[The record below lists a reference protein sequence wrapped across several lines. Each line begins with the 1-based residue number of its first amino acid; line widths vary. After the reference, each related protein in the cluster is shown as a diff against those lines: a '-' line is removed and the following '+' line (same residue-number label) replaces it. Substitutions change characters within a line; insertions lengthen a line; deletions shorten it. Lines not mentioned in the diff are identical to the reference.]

1 MSRLH
6 ARGKDRRYPPP
17 SSSATEAPWTPKHV
31 ASSPSR
37 EDTQGSRTP
46 SHATHQQA
54 PRRAHSLASR
64 HVGASATDPD
74 GRRERGG
81 GFLPLIFRYGLSS
94 RMGRVTGP
102 TRPSVINV
110 NADDLDVMKERFAK
124 LLLGEDMSGTG
135 KGVPSALALSNA
147 ITNLAASVFGEH
159 RKLEPMAP
167 DTKERWKKEVGWLLS
182 VTDHIV
188 EFVPTRQTAENGTT
202 MEIMST
208 AQRRDL
214 QMNIPALRKLD
225 AMLIGYMDNFVDQTE
240 FWYEKGGDNKRD
252 DDKWW
257 MPTVKVPAEGLSD
270 VTRKWLQYQKEC
282 VNQVLK
288 AAMAINAQV
297 LVEMEI
303 PEIYIESLPK
313 KGKTSLGDA
322 IYRSITDEEFDPI
335 EFLEGVDLST
345 EHKVLDLKNRIEA
358 STIIWKRKMQTK
370 DAKSSWGS
378 IISFE
383 KREQFEERAET
394 ILHLLKLQF
403 PGAPQSQLDISKIQ
417 YNRDVGYALLESYSR
432 VLESLA
438 YSVISRIEDVLGADA
453 AATNLTA
460 SEAARRQLEMNAP
473 RKLDA
478 REELEKLNEAPA
490 SMTLYDFM
498 GWHFDQ
504 DELMRKKE
512 GGTLDEAGEAMLL
525 KKAPSLAP
533 KKFSYVDSLTG
544 GKVVINA
551 PTSDERALVYGNHET
566 EAWGKPKGESL
577 GEQLRK
583 EVDEVHGEKVK
594 EGLGINMGE

>member
-1 MSRLH
+1 MVRFLRRHSLDKSNSHTHLRKEEEESNSCIESDTAEMQEPGGNGGGGAPPLPNGRTAPRSRL
-6 ARGKDRRYPPP
+6 ARDGPP
-17 SSSATEAPWTPKHV
+17 S
-31 ASSPSR
+31 
-37 EDTQGSRTP
+37 
-46 SHATHQQA
+46 
-54 PRRAHSLASR
+54 
-64 HVGASATDPD
+64 
-74 GRRERGG
+74 
-81 GFLPLIFRYGLSS
+81 
-94 RMGRVTGP
+94 
-102 TRPSVINV
+102 
-110 NADDLDVMKERFAK
+110 DLDVMKERFAK

-214 QMNIPALRKLD
+214 QINIPALRKLD

-460 SEAARRQLEMNAP
+460 SEAARRQLEMKAP

-512 GGTLDEAGEAMLL
+512 EGTLDEAGEAMLL

-533 KKFSYVDSLTG
+533 KKFSYVDSLAG
-544 GKVVINA
+544 GVRSPSA
-551 PTSDERALVYGNHET
+551 H
-566 EAWGKPKGESL
+566 
-577 GEQLRK
+577 
-583 EVDEVHGEKVK
+583 H
-594 EGLGINMGE
+594 

>member
-1 MSRLH
+1 MVRFLRRHSLDKTSAHSQHHHSSSISDTAEMHEPLGNGGGTPPLPNGRAAASGGPRSRLG
-6 ARGKDRRYPPP
+6 RDGPP
-17 SSSATEAPWTPKHV
+17 S
-31 ASSPSR
+31 
-37 EDTQGSRTP
+37 
-46 SHATHQQA
+46 
-54 PRRAHSLASR
+54 
-64 HVGASATDPD
+64 
-74 GRRERGG
+74 
-81 GFLPLIFRYGLSS
+81 
-94 RMGRVTGP
+94 
-102 TRPSVINV
+102 
-110 NADDLDVMKERFAK
+110 DLDVMKERFAK

-135 KGVPSALALSNA
+135 KGVSSALALSNS

-182 VTDHIV
+182 VTDQIV

-225 AMLIGYMDNFVDQTE
+225 AMLIGYMDNFVDQSE

-257 MPTVKVPAEGLSD
+257 MPTVKVPAEGLSE

-303 PEIYIESLPK
+303 PEVYIESLPK

-322 IYRSITDEEFDPI
+322 IYRSITDEEFDPLD
-335 EFLEGVDLST
+335 FLEGMDLST

-370 DAKSSWGS
+370 QEAKSSWGS

-403 PGAPQSQLDISKIQ
+403 PGTPQSQLDISKIQ

-438 YSVISRIEDVLGADA
+438 YSVMSRIEDVLGADA
-453 AATNLTA
+453 AAQNLTA
-460 SEAARRQLEMNAP
+460 TEAARRGVEVADALTA

-478 REELEKLNEAPA
+478 KEELEKLNEAPA

-512 GGTLDEAGEAMLL
+512 EGTLDEEGEAKL

-533 KKFSYVDSLTG
+533 KKFSYVDSLATG
-544 GKVVINA
+544 GMRSPSA
-551 PTSDERALVYGNHET
+551 RH
-566 EAWGKPKGESL
+566 
-577 GEQLRK
+577 
-583 EVDEVHGEKVK
+583 
-594 EGLGINMGE
+594 

>member
-1 MSRLH
+1 MVRFLRRHSLDKSNSHTHLRKEEQESNSCTESDTAEMQEPGGNGGGGAPPLPNGRTAPRSRL
-6 ARGKDRRYPPP
+6 ARDGPP
-17 SSSATEAPWTPKHV
+17 S
-31 ASSPSR
+31 
-37 EDTQGSRTP
+37 
-46 SHATHQQA
+46 
-54 PRRAHSLASR
+54 
-64 HVGASATDPD
+64 
-74 GRRERGG
+74 
-81 GFLPLIFRYGLSS
+81 
-94 RMGRVTGP
+94 
-102 TRPSVINV
+102 
-110 NADDLDVMKERFAK
+110 DLDVMKERFAK

-544 GKVVINA
+544 GVRSPSA
-551 PTSDERALVYGNHET
+551 RH
-566 EAWGKPKGESL
+566 
-577 GEQLRK
+577 
-583 EVDEVHGEKVK
+583 
-594 EGLGINMGE
+594 

>member
-1 MSRLH
+1 MVRFLRRHSLDKNNAHSHQQQQNQQGHETSSSDLAETTMHDPHGNGGTPPLPNGRAAAGGPRSRL
-6 ARGKDRRYPPP
+6 ARDGPP
-17 SSSATEAPWTPKHV
+17 T
-31 ASSPSR
+31 
-37 EDTQGSRTP
+37 
-46 SHATHQQA
+46 
-54 PRRAHSLASR
+54 
-64 HVGASATDPD
+64 
-74 GRRERGG
+74 
-81 GFLPLIFRYGLSS
+81 
-94 RMGRVTGP
+94 
-102 TRPSVINV
+102 
-110 NADDLDVMKERFAK
+110 DLDVMKERFAK

-135 KGVPSALALSNA
+135 KGVTSALALSNA

-202 MEIMST
+202 MEVMST

-257 MPTVKVPAEGLSD
+257 MPTVKVPSEGLSE

-303 PEIYIESLPK
+303 PEVYIESLPK

-322 IYRSITDEEFDPI
+322 IYRSITDEEFDPMD
-335 EFLEGVDLST
+335 FLQGMDLST

-370 DAKSSWGS
+370 QEAKSSWGS

-403 PGAPQSQLDISKIQ
+403 PGTPQSQLDISKIQ
-417 YNRDVGYALLESYSR
+417 YNRDVGYAILESYSR

-438 YSVISRIEDVLGADA
+438 YSVMSRIEDVLGADA
-453 AATNLTA
+453 AAQNLTA
-460 SEAARRQLEMNAP
+460 SEAARRMMLEGDAAAAAM
-473 RKLDA
+473 KLDA
-478 REELEKLNEAPA
+478 KEELEKLNEAPA

-504 DELMRKKE
+504 DELMRRKE
-512 GGTLDEAGEAMLL
+512 EGTLDEAGEAKL

-533 KKFSYVDSLTG
+533 KKFSYVDSLSAG
-544 GKVVINA
+544 GMRSPSA
-551 PTSDERALVYGNHET
+551 RH
-566 EAWGKPKGESL
+566 
-577 GEQLRK
+577 
-583 EVDEVHGEKVK
+583 
-594 EGLGINMGE
+594 

>member
-1 MSRLH
+1 MVRFLRRGHSLDKTGSHGSNSNQQEHHHHLHRTGSNTAEMHESLGNGAGGTPPLPNGRAAAAGAARSRL
-6 ARGKDRRYPPP
+6 ARDGPP
-17 SSSATEAPWTPKHV
+17 SEL
-31 ASSPSR
+31 
-37 EDTQGSRTP
+37 DT
-46 SHATHQQA
+46 
-54 PRRAHSLASR
+54 
-64 HVGASATDPD
+64 
-74 GRRERGG
+74 
-81 GFLPLIFRYGLSS
+81 
-94 RMGRVTGP
+94 
-102 TRPSVINV
+102 
-110 NADDLDVMKERFAK
+110 MKEKFAK

-135 KGVPSALALSNA
+135 KGVSSALALSNA
-147 ITNLAASVFGEH
+147 VTNLAASVFGEH

-167 DTKERWKKEVGWLLS
+167 DTKERWKREVGWLLS

-214 QMNIPALRKLD
+214 AMNIPALRKLD

-257 MPTVKVPAEGLSD
+257 MPTVKVPSEGLSD

-313 KGKTSLGDA
+313 ANLGDA
-322 IYRSITDEEFDPI
+322 IYRSITEETFDPL
-335 EFLEGVDLST
+335 EFLAGMDLST

-358 STIIWKRKMQTK
+358 STVIWKRKMQTK
-370 DAKSSWGS
+370 DSKSSWSS
-378 IISFE
+378 IVSFE

-403 PGAPQSQLDISKIQ
+403 PGTPQSQLDISKIQ

-438 YSVISRIEDVLGADA
+438 YSVMSRIEDVLGADA
-453 AATNLTA
+453 AAQNLTA
-460 SEAARRQLEMNAP
+460 SEAARRMLETAEAP
-473 RKLDA
+473 PAARKLDA
-478 REELEKLNEAPA
+478 KEELEKLNEAPA
-490 SMTLYDFM
+490 SMTLFDFM

-504 DELMRKKE
+504 DELMKRRE
-512 GGTLDEAGEAMLL
+512 DGTLDPDGEAKLL
-525 KKAPSLAP
+525 KKAPSIAP
-533 KKFSYVDSLTG
+533 TKKFSYVDSLSSG
-544 GKVVINA
+544 GMRSPSA
-551 PTSDERALVYGNHET
+551 RH
-566 EAWGKPKGESL
+566 
-577 GEQLRK
+577 
-583 EVDEVHGEKVK
+583 
-594 EGLGINMGE
+594 

>member
-1 MSRLH
+1 MVRFLRRGHSLDKTGSHGSNSNQQEHHHHLHRTGSNTAEMHESLGNGAGGTPPLPNGRAAAAGAARSRL
-6 ARGKDRRYPPP
+6 ARDGPP
-17 SSSATEAPWTPKHV
+17 SEL
-31 ASSPSR
+31 
-37 EDTQGSRTP
+37 DT
-46 SHATHQQA
+46 
-54 PRRAHSLASR
+54 
-64 HVGASATDPD
+64 
-74 GRRERGG
+74 
-81 GFLPLIFRYGLSS
+81 
-94 RMGRVTGP
+94 
-102 TRPSVINV
+102 
-110 NADDLDVMKERFAK
+110 MKEKFAK

-135 KGVPSALALSNA
+135 KGVSSALALSNA
-147 ITNLAASVFGEH
+147 VTNLAASVFGEH

-167 DTKERWKKEVGWLLS
+167 DTKERWKREVGWLLS

-214 QMNIPALRKLD
+214 AMNIPALRKLD
-225 AMLIGYMDNFVDQTE
+225 AMLIVSVASFVLDLLLLMDYAMFDRSTNTGWMDGMQGYMDNFVDQTE

-257 MPTVKVPAEGLSD
+257 MPTVKVPSEGLSD

-322 IYRSITDEEFDPI
+322 IYRSITEETFDPL
-335 EFLEGVDLST
+335 EFLAGMDLST

-358 STIIWKRKMQTK
+358 STVIWKRKMQTK
-370 DAKSSWGS
+370 DSKSSWSS
-378 IISFE
+378 IVSFE

-403 PGAPQSQLDISKIQ
+403 PGTPQSQLDISKIQ

-438 YSVISRIEDVLGADA
+438 YSVMSRIEDVLGADA
-453 AATNLTA
+453 AAQNLTA
-460 SEAARRQLEMNAP
+460 SEAARRMLETAEAP
-473 RKLDA
+473 PAARKLDA
-478 REELEKLNEAPA
+478 KEELEKLNEAPA
-490 SMTLYDFM
+490 SMTLFDFM

-504 DELMRKKE
+504 DELMKRRE
-512 GGTLDEAGEAMLL
+512 DGTLDPDGEAKLL
-525 KKAPSLAP
+525 KKAPSIAP
-533 KKFSYVDSLTG
+533 TKKFSYVDSLSSG
-544 GKVVINA
+544 GMRSPSA
-551 PTSDERALVYGNHET
+551 RH
-566 EAWGKPKGESL
+566 
-577 GEQLRK
+577 
-583 EVDEVHGEKVK
+583 
-594 EGLGINMGE
+594 

>member
-1 MSRLH
+1 MVRFLRRNSLDKSNSQNHLRQQESGSGTDIDAKMTDPSGNGNGRAPPRSRL
-6 ARGKDRRYPPP
+6 ARDGPP
-17 SSSATEAPWTPKHV
+17 T
-31 ASSPSR
+31 
-37 EDTQGSRTP
+37 
-46 SHATHQQA
+46 
-54 PRRAHSLASR
+54 
-64 HVGASATDPD
+64 
-74 GRRERGG
+74 
-81 GFLPLIFRYGLSS
+81 
-94 RMGRVTGP
+94 
-102 TRPSVINV
+102 
-110 NADDLDVMKERFAK
+110 DLDIMKEKFAK

-135 KGVPSALALSNA
+135 KGVSSALALSNA
-147 ITNLAASVFGEH
+147 VTNLAASVFGEH

-202 MEIMST
+202 MEVMST
-208 AQRRDL
+208 SQRRDL
-214 QMNIPALRKLD
+214 QLNIPALRKLD
-225 AMLIGYMDNFVDQTE
+225 AMLIGYMDNFADQTE

-257 MPTVKVPAEGLSD
+257 MPTVKVPAEGLSE
-270 VTRKWLQYQKEC
+270 VTRRWLQYQKEC

-297 LVEMEI
+297 LVEMEV
-303 PEIYIESLPK
+303 PDIYIESLPK

-322 IYRSITDEEFDPI
+322 IYRSITDDEFDPI
-335 EFLEGVDLST
+335 DFLEGMDLST

-370 DAKSSWGS
+370 DTKSSWGS

-403 PGAPQSQLDISKIQ
+403 PGTPQSQLDISKIQ

-438 YSVISRIEDVLGADA
+438 YSVMSRIEEVLEADA
-453 AATNLTA
+453 AATNLSA
-460 SEAARRQLEMNAP
+460 SEAARRLKELNAP
-473 RKLDA
+473 RRL
-478 REELEKLNEAPA
+478 EELDKLGEAPV

-504 DELMRKKE
+504 DELMKKKE
-512 GGTLDEAGEAMLL
+512 EGTLDEAGEAMLL

-533 KKFSYVDSLTG
+533 KKFSYVDNLASG
-544 GKVVINA
+544 GTRSPSA
-551 PTSDERALVYGNHET
+551 RH
-566 EAWGKPKGESL
+566 
-577 GEQLRK
+577 
-583 EVDEVHGEKVK
+583 
-594 EGLGINMGE
+594 

>member
-1 MSRLH
+1 MVRFLRRGHSLDKTGSHNSSNQQQRERHLDRSGSDTGEMHESLGNGAGGTPPLPNGRAAAAGAARTRLG
-6 ARGKDRRYPPP
+6 RDGPP
-17 SSSATEAPWTPKHV
+17 SEL
-31 ASSPSR
+31 
-37 EDTQGSRTP
+37 DT
-46 SHATHQQA
+46 
-54 PRRAHSLASR
+54 
-64 HVGASATDPD
+64 
-74 GRRERGG
+74 
-81 GFLPLIFRYGLSS
+81 
-94 RMGRVTGP
+94 
-102 TRPSVINV
+102 
-110 NADDLDVMKERFAK
+110 MKEKFAK

-135 KGVPSALALSNA
+135 KGVASALALSNA
-147 ITNLAASVFGEH
+147 VTNLAASVFGEH

-167 DTKERWKKEVGWLLS
+167 DTKERWKREVGWLLS

-214 QMNIPALRKLD
+214 AMNIPALRKLD
-225 AMLIGYMDNFVDQTE
+225 AMLLGYMDNFVDQTE

-257 MPTVKVPAEGLSD
+257 MPTVKVPSEGLSD

-322 IYRSITDEEFDPI
+322 IYRSITEDTFDPL
-335 EFLEGVDLST
+335 EFLAGMDLST

-358 STIIWKRKMQTK
+358 STVIWKRKMQTK
-370 DAKSSWGS
+370 DSKSSWSS
-378 IISFE
+378 IVSFE

-394 ILHLLKLQF
+394 ILHLLKIQF
-403 PGAPQSQLDISKIQ
+403 PGTPQSQLDISKIQ

-438 YSVISRIEDVLGADA
+438 YSVMSRIEDVLSADA
-453 AATNLTA
+453 AAQNLTA
-460 SEAARRQLEMNAP
+460 TEAARRMMESAELPAA

-478 REELEKLNEAPA
+478 KEELEKLNEAPA
-490 SMTLYDFM
+490 SMTLFDFM

-504 DELMRKKE
+504 DELMKRRE
-512 GGTLDEAGEAMLL
+512 DGTLDADGEAMLL
-525 KKAPSLAP
+525 KKAPSMAP
-533 KKFSYVDSLTG
+533 KKFSYVDSLAAG
-544 GKVVINA
+544 GMRSPSA
-551 PTSDERALVYGNHET
+551 RH
-566 EAWGKPKGESL
+566 
-577 GEQLRK
+577 
-583 EVDEVHGEKVK
+583 
-594 EGLGINMGE
+594 

>member
-1 MSRLH
+1 MVRFLRRHSLDKSNSQRQQESGNSTDSETEMNEPAGNGRAPPRSRL
-6 ARGKDRRYPPP
+6 ARDGPP
-17 SSSATEAPWTPKHV
+17 S
-31 ASSPSR
+31 
-37 EDTQGSRTP
+37 
-46 SHATHQQA
+46 
-54 PRRAHSLASR
+54 
-64 HVGASATDPD
+64 
-74 GRRERGG
+74 
-81 GFLPLIFRYGLSS
+81 
-94 RMGRVTGP
+94 
-102 TRPSVINV
+102 
-110 NADDLDVMKERFAK
+110 DLDIMKEKFAK

-135 KGVPSALALSNA
+135 KGVSSALALSNA
-147 ITNLAASVFGEH
+147 VTNLAASVFGEH

-188 EFVPTRQTAENGTT
+188 EFVPTRQTNENGTT

-225 AMLIGYMDNFVDQTE
+225 AMLIGYMDNFVDQSE

-257 MPTVKVPAEGLSD
+257 MPTVKVPAEGLSE

-322 IYRSITDEEFDPI
+322 IYRSITDEEFDPL
-335 EFLEGVDLST
+335 EFLEGMDLST

-370 DAKSSWGS
+370 DTKSSWGS

-403 PGAPQSQLDISKIQ
+403 PGTPQSQLDISKIQ

-438 YSVISRIEDVLGADA
+438 YSVMSRIEDVLGADA
-453 AATNLTA
+453 TATNLTA
-460 SEAARRQLEMNAP
+460 SEAARRQMEMNAP

-504 DELMRKKE
+504 DELMRKRE
-512 GGTLDEAGEAMLL
+512 EGTLDEAGEAMLL
-525 KKAPSLAP
+525 KKAPSIAP
-533 KKFSYVDSLTG
+533 KKFSYVDSLAAG
-544 GKVVINA
+544 MRSPSA
-551 PTSDERALVYGNHET
+551 RH
-566 EAWGKPKGESL
+566 
-577 GEQLRK
+577 
-583 EVDEVHGEKVK
+583 
-594 EGLGINMGE
+594 

>member
-1 MSRLH
+1 MVRFLRRHSLDKSNSQSHLRQQHESGSGTDSDHTEMAEPAGNGRAPPRSRL
-6 ARGKDRRYPPP
+6 ARDGPP
-17 SSSATEAPWTPKHV
+17 S
-31 ASSPSR
+31 
-37 EDTQGSRTP
+37 
-46 SHATHQQA
+46 
-54 PRRAHSLASR
+54 
-64 HVGASATDPD
+64 
-74 GRRERGG
+74 
-81 GFLPLIFRYGLSS
+81 
-94 RMGRVTGP
+94 
-102 TRPSVINV
+102 
-110 NADDLDVMKERFAK
+110 DLDIMKEKFAK

-135 KGVPSALALSNA
+135 KGVSSALALSNA
-147 ITNLAASVFGEH
+147 VTNLAASVFGEH

-182 VTDHIV
+182 VSDHIV

-225 AMLIGYMDNFVDQTE
+225 NMLIGYMDNFVDQTE

-270 VTRKWLQYQKEC
+270 VTRRWLQYQKEC

-297 LVEMEI
+297 LVEMEV

-313 KGKTSLGDA
+313 KGKTSLGDT
-322 IYRSITDEEFDPI
+322 IYRNITDEEFDPV
-335 EFLEGVDLST
+335 EFLESVDLST

-370 DAKSSWGS
+370 DTKSSWGS

-403 PGAPQSQLDISKIQ
+403 PGTPQSQLDISKIQ

-438 YSVISRIEDVLGADA
+438 YSVMSRIEDVLGADA

-460 SEAARRQLEMNAP
+460 SEVARRQMEMNMP

-478 REELEKLNEAPA
+478 REEMEKLNEAPA

-504 DELMRKKE
+504 DELMKKKE
-512 GGTLDEAGEAMLL
+512 EGTLDEAGEAMLL

-533 KKFSYVDSLTG
+533 KKFSYVDSLAG
-544 GKVVINA
+544 GMRSPSA
-551 PTSDERALVYGNHET
+551 RH
-566 EAWGKPKGESL
+566 
-577 GEQLRK
+577 
-583 EVDEVHGEKVK
+583 
-594 EGLGINMGE
+594 

>member
-1 MSRLH
+1 
-6 ARGKDRRYPPP
+6 
-17 SSSATEAPWTPKHV
+17 
-31 ASSPSR
+31 
-37 EDTQGSRTP
+37 
-46 SHATHQQA
+46 
-54 PRRAHSLASR
+54 
-64 HVGASATDPD
+64 
-74 GRRERGG
+74 
-81 GFLPLIFRYGLSS
+81 
-94 RMGRVTGP
+94 
-102 TRPSVINV
+102 
-110 NADDLDVMKERFAK
+110 
-124 LLLGEDMSGTG
+124 
-135 KGVPSALALSNA
+135 
-147 ITNLAASVFGEH
+147 
-159 RKLEPMAP
+159 MAP

-214 QMNIPALRKLD
+214 QINIPALRKLD

-417 YNRDVGYALLESYSR
+417 YNRYSPGEET
-432 VLESLA
+432 LN
-438 YSVISRIEDVLGADA
+438 SVVC
-453 AATNLTA
+453 
-460 SEAARRQLEMNAP
+460 
-473 RKLDA
+473 
-478 REELEKLNEAPA
+478 
-490 SMTLYDFM
+490 
-498 GWHFDQ
+498 
-504 DELMRKKE
+504 
-512 GGTLDEAGEAMLL
+512 
-525 KKAPSLAP
+525 
-533 KKFSYVDSLTG
+533 V
-544 GKVVINA
+544 
-551 PTSDERALVYGNHET
+551 
-566 EAWGKPKGESL
+566 
-577 GEQLRK
+577 
-583 EVDEVHGEKVK
+583 
-594 EGLGINMGE
+594 

>member
-1 MSRLH
+1 MVRFLRRHSLDKSGSHNSRSSSNLQHQQFYLDRGEDDAAEMHEPNSNNGTPPLPHGRAAVAGAPRSRL
-6 ARGKDRRYPPP
+6 ARDGPP
-17 SSSATEAPWTPKHV
+17 SE
-31 ASSPSR
+31 
-37 EDTQGSRTP
+37 
-46 SHATHQQA
+46 
-54 PRRAHSLASR
+54 
-64 HVGASATDPD
+64 
-74 GRRERGG
+74 
-81 GFLPLIFRYGLSS
+81 
-94 RMGRVTGP
+94 
-102 TRPSVINV
+102 
-110 NADDLDVMKERFAK
+110 LDVMKEKFAK

-135 KGVPSALALSNA
+135 KGVASALALSNA

-167 DTKERWKKEVGWLLS
+167 DTKERWKREVGWLLS

-188 EFVPTRQTAENGTT
+188 EFVPTRQTAENGMT
-202 MEIMST
+202 MEVMST

-214 QMNIPALRKLD
+214 AMNVPALRKLD
-225 AMLIGYMDNFVDQTE
+225 AMLLGYMDNFVDQSE

-257 MPTVKVPAEGLSD
+257 MPTVKVPSEGLSD

-297 LVEMEI
+297 LMEMEI

-322 IYRSITDEEFDPI
+322 IYRSITEETFDPL
-335 EFLEGVDLST
+335 EFLEGMDLST

-358 STIIWKRKMQTK
+358 STVIWKRKMQTK
-370 DAKSSWGS
+370 DTKSSWSS

-403 PGAPQSQLDISKIQ
+403 PGTPQSQLDISKIQ
-417 YNRDVGYALLESYSR
+417 YNRDVGYAILESYSR

-438 YSVISRIEDVLGADA
+438 YSVMSRIEDVLSADA
-453 AATNLTA
+453 AALNLTA
-460 SEAARRQLEMNAP
+460 AEANARRLLAEAAAEAPPPP

-478 REELEKLNEAPA
+478 KEELEKLNEAPA
-490 SMTLYDFM
+490 SMTLFDFM

-504 DELMRKKE
+504 DELMKRRE
-512 GGTLDEAGEAMLL
+512 DGTLDAEGEARLL

-533 KKFSYVDSLTG
+533 KKFSYVDTLSSG
-544 GKVVINA
+544 GMRSPSA
-551 PTSDERALVYGNHET
+551 RH
-566 EAWGKPKGESL
+566 
-577 GEQLRK
+577 
-583 EVDEVHGEKVK
+583 
-594 EGLGINMGE
+594 

>member
-1 MSRLH
+1 MVRFLRRGHSLDKSGSLSRHHYYHQDQQFLDRTSVSDAEEMHDAAANGAGTPPLPHGRAAAGGAPRSRL
-6 ARGKDRRYPPP
+6 ARDGPP
-17 SSSATEAPWTPKHV
+17 SE
-31 ASSPSR
+31 
-37 EDTQGSRTP
+37 
-46 SHATHQQA
+46 
-54 PRRAHSLASR
+54 
-64 HVGASATDPD
+64 
-74 GRRERGG
+74 
-81 GFLPLIFRYGLSS
+81 
-94 RMGRVTGP
+94 
-102 TRPSVINV
+102 
-110 NADDLDVMKERFAK
+110 LDIMKEKFAK

-135 KGVPSALALSNA
+135 KGVSSALALSNA

-167 DTKERWKKEVGWLLS
+167 DTKERWKREVGWLLS
-182 VTDHIV
+182 VADHIV
-188 EFVPTRQTAENGTT
+188 EFVPTRQTSENGTT

-303 PEIYIESLPK
+303 PEVYIEQLPK

-322 IYRSITDEEFDPI
+322 IYRSITEDTFDPI
-335 EFLEGVDLST
+335 EFLEGMDLST

-358 STIIWKRKMQTK
+358 STVIWKRKMQTK
-370 DAKSSWGS
+370 DSKSSWGS

-403 PGAPQSQLDISKIQ
+403 PGTPQSQLDISKIQ

-438 YSVISRIEDVLGADA
+438 YSVMSRIEDVLSADA
-453 AATNLTA
+453 AAQNLTA
-460 SEAARRQLEMNAP
+460 TEAARRLEADA
-473 RKLDA
+473 RRLDA
-478 REELEKLNEAPA
+478 KEELEKLNEAPA
-490 SMTLYDFM
+490 SMTLFDFM

-504 DELMRKKE
+504 DELMKRKE
-512 GGTLDEAGEAMLL
+512 DGTLDADGEAKL

-533 KKFSYVDSLTG
+533 KKFSYVDTLSSSG
-544 GKVVINA
+544 MRSPSA
-551 PTSDERALVYGNHET
+551 RH
-566 EAWGKPKGESL
+566 
-577 GEQLRK
+577 
-583 EVDEVHGEKVK
+583 
-594 EGLGINMGE
+594 

>member
-1 MSRLH
+1 MVRFLRRHSLDKTSAHSHSQHQHSSSSSSDSDTAEMHEPVGNGAGGGTPPLPNGRAAAGGPRSRL
-6 ARGKDRRYPPP
+6 ARDGPP
-17 SSSATEAPWTPKHV
+17 S
-31 ASSPSR
+31 
-37 EDTQGSRTP
+37 
-46 SHATHQQA
+46 
-54 PRRAHSLASR
+54 
-64 HVGASATDPD
+64 
-74 GRRERGG
+74 
-81 GFLPLIFRYGLSS
+81 
-94 RMGRVTGP
+94 
-102 TRPSVINV
+102 
-110 NADDLDVMKERFAK
+110 DLDVMKERFAK

-135 KGVPSALALSNA
+135 KGVSSALALSNA
-147 ITNLAASVFGEH
+147 VTNLAASVFGEH

-225 AMLIGYMDNFVDQTE
+225 AMLIGYMDNFVDQSE

-257 MPTVKVPAEGLSD
+257 MPTVKVPAEGLSE

-303 PEIYIESLPK
+303 PEVYIESLPK

-322 IYRSITDEEFDPI
+322 IYRSITDEEFDPLD
-335 EFLEGVDLST
+335 FLEEMDLST

-370 DAKSSWGS
+370 QEAKSSWGS

-403 PGAPQSQLDISKIQ
+403 PGTPQSQLDISKIQ
-417 YNRDVGYALLESYSR
+417 YNQDVGYALLESYSR

-438 YSVISRIEDVLGADA
+438 YSVMSRIEDVLGADA
-453 AATNLTA
+453 AAQNLTA
-460 SEAARRQLEMNAP
+460 TEAARRMMETGDAP
-473 RKLDA
+473 AARKLDA
-478 REELEKLNEAPA
+478 KEELEKLNEAPA

-512 GGTLDEAGEAMLL
+512 EGTLDEAGEAKL

-533 KKFSYVDSLTG
+533 KRFSYVDSLAAG
-544 GKVVINA
+544 GMRSPSA
-551 PTSDERALVYGNHET
+551 RH
-566 EAWGKPKGESL
+566 
-577 GEQLRK
+577 
-583 EVDEVHGEKVK
+583 
-594 EGLGINMGE
+594 

>member
-1 MSRLH
+1 MQDHRRVPRARALRAKLEAVGWVMVRFLRRGHSLDKTGSHSSNHYHYQQQENHLDRSGCDTAEMHESLGNGTPPLPNGRAAAVGAARSRL
-6 ARGKDRRYPPP
+6 ARDGPP
-17 SSSATEAPWTPKHV
+17 SE
-31 ASSPSR
+31 
-37 EDTQGSRTP
+37 
-46 SHATHQQA
+46 
-54 PRRAHSLASR
+54 
-64 HVGASATDPD
+64 
-74 GRRERGG
+74 
-81 GFLPLIFRYGLSS
+81 
-94 RMGRVTGP
+94 
-102 TRPSVINV
+102 
-110 NADDLDVMKERFAK
+110 LDIMKEKFAK

-135 KGVPSALALSNA
+135 KGVSSALALSNA
-147 ITNLAASVFGEH
+147 VTNLAASVFGEH

-167 DTKERWKKEVGWLLS
+167 DTKERWKREVGWLLS

-214 QMNIPALRKLD
+214 AMNIPALRKLD

-257 MPTVKVPAEGLSD
+257 MPTVKVPSEGLSD

-322 IYRSITDEEFDPI
+322 IYRSITEETFDPL
-335 EFLEGVDLST
+335 EFLAGMDLST

-358 STIIWKRKMQTK
+358 STVIWKRKMQTK
-370 DAKSSWGS
+370 DSKSSWSS
-378 IISFE
+378 IVSFE

-403 PGAPQSQLDISKIQ
+403 PGTPQSQLDISKIQ

-438 YSVISRIEDVLGADA
+438 YSVMSRIEDVLNADA
-453 AATNLTA
+453 AAQNLTA
-460 SEAARRQLEMNAP
+460 SEAARRMLESAEAP
-473 RKLDA
+473 AARKLDA
-478 REELEKLNEAPA
+478 KEELEKLNEAPA
-490 SMTLYDFM
+490 SMTLFDFM

-504 DELMRKKE
+504 DELMKRKE
-512 GGTLDEAGEAMLL
+512 DGTLDADGEAMLL
-525 KKAPSLAP
+525 KKAPSMAP
-533 KKFSYVDSLTG
+533 KKFSYVDSLSSG
-544 GKVVINA
+544 GMRSPSA
-551 PTSDERALVYGNHET
+551 RH
-566 EAWGKPKGESL
+566 
-577 GEQLRK
+577 
-583 EVDEVHGEKVK
+583 
-594 EGLGINMGE
+594 

>member
-1 MSRLH
+1 MVRFLRRGHSLDKTGSQNNRHQQQYLDRSDSSASDAEEMHEPLGNGGGTPPLPNGRAAAGAPRSRL
-6 ARGKDRRYPPP
+6 ARDGPP
-17 SSSATEAPWTPKHV
+17 SE
-31 ASSPSR
+31 
-37 EDTQGSRTP
+37 
-46 SHATHQQA
+46 
-54 PRRAHSLASR
+54 
-64 HVGASATDPD
+64 
-74 GRRERGG
+74 
-81 GFLPLIFRYGLSS
+81 
-94 RMGRVTGP
+94 
-102 TRPSVINV
+102 
-110 NADDLDVMKERFAK
+110 LDVMKEKFAK

-135 KGVPSALALSNA
+135 KGVSSALALSNA

-167 DTKERWKKEVGWLLS
+167 DTKERWKREVGWLLS

-188 EFVPTRQTAENGTT
+188 EFVPTRQTSENGTT

-225 AMLIGYMDNFVDQTE
+225 AMLIGYMDNFVDQSE

-257 MPTVKVPAEGLSD
+257 MPTVKVPSEGLSD

-322 IYRSITDEEFDPI
+322 IYRSITEETFDPL
-335 EFLEGVDLST
+335 EFLEGMDLST

-358 STIIWKRKMQTK
+358 STVIWKRKMQTK
-370 DAKSSWGS
+370 DTKSSWSS

-403 PGAPQSQLDISKIQ
+403 PGTPQSQLDISKIQ
-417 YNRDVGYALLESYSR
+417 YNRDVGYAILESYSR

-438 YSVISRIEDVLGADA
+438 YSVMSRIEDVLSADA
-453 AATNLTA
+453 AAQNLTA
-460 SEAARRQLEMNAP
+460 TEAAARRLLAEADAP
-473 RKLDA
+473 ARKLDA
-478 REELEKLNEAPA
+478 KEELEKLNEAPA
-490 SMTLYDFM
+490 SMTLFDFM

-504 DELMRKKE
+504 DELMKRKE
-512 GGTLDEAGEAMLL
+512 DGTLDADGEAKLL
-525 KKAPSLAP
+525 KKAPSLVP
-533 KKFSYVDSLTG
+533 KKFSYVDSLSSG
-544 GKVVINA
+544 GMRSPSA
-551 PTSDERALVYGNHET
+551 RH
-566 EAWGKPKGESL
+566 
-577 GEQLRK
+577 
-583 EVDEVHGEKVK
+583 
-594 EGLGINMGE
+594 

>member
-1 MSRLH
+1 MVRFLRRHSLDKSGSHNSRSSSNLQHQQFYLDRGEDDAAEMHEPNSNNGTPPLPHGRAAVAGAPRSRL
-6 ARGKDRRYPPP
+6 ARDGPP
-17 SSSATEAPWTPKHV
+17 SE
-31 ASSPSR
+31 
-37 EDTQGSRTP
+37 
-46 SHATHQQA
+46 
-54 PRRAHSLASR
+54 
-64 HVGASATDPD
+64 
-74 GRRERGG
+74 
-81 GFLPLIFRYGLSS
+81 
-94 RMGRVTGP
+94 
-102 TRPSVINV
+102 
-110 NADDLDVMKERFAK
+110 LDVMKEKFAK

-135 KGVPSALALSNA
+135 KGVASALALSNA

-167 DTKERWKKEVGWLLS
+167 DTKERWKREVGWLLS

-188 EFVPTRQTAENGTT
+188 EFVPTRQTAENGMT
-202 MEIMST
+202 MEVMST

-214 QMNIPALRKLD
+214 AMNVPALRKLD
-225 AMLIGYMDNFVDQTE
+225 AMLLGYMDNFVDQSE

-257 MPTVKVPAEGLSD
+257 MPTVKVPSEGLSD

-297 LVEMEI
+297 LMEMEI

-313 KGKTSLGDA
+313 ARKTSLGDA
-322 IYRSITDEEFDPI
+322 IYRSITEETFDPL
-335 EFLEGVDLST
+335 EFLEGMDLST

-358 STIIWKRKMQTK
+358 STVIWKRKMQTK
-370 DAKSSWGS
+370 DTKSSWSS

-403 PGAPQSQLDISKIQ
+403 PGTPQSQLDISKIQ
-417 YNRDVGYALLESYSR
+417 YNRDVGYAILESYSR

-438 YSVISRIEDVLGADA
+438 YSVMSRIEDVLSADA
-453 AATNLTA
+453 AALNLTA
-460 SEAARRQLEMNAP
+460 AEANARRLLAEAAAAAPPPP

-478 REELEKLNEAPA
+478 KEELEKLNEAPA
-490 SMTLYDFM
+490 SMTLFDFM

-504 DELMRKKE
+504 DELMKRRE
-512 GGTLDEAGEAMLL
+512 DGTLDAEGEARLL

-533 KKFSYVDSLTG
+533 KKFSYVDTLSSG
-544 GKVVINA
+544 GMRSPSA
-551 PTSDERALVYGNHET
+551 RH
-566 EAWGKPKGESL
+566 
-577 GEQLRK
+577 
-583 EVDEVHGEKVK
+583 
-594 EGLGINMGE
+594 